1 MLSISVDKDVG
12 AKIQGHKQT
21 RVSADKWT
29 CSPRARTRMF
39 KDKSET
45 DPSLDFPDSGDPVV
59 LFPTLVTVRVEKAEE

>member
-1 MLSISVDKDVG
+1 
-12 AKIQGHKQT
+12 
-21 RVSADKWT
+21 
-29 CSPRARTRMF
+29 MF